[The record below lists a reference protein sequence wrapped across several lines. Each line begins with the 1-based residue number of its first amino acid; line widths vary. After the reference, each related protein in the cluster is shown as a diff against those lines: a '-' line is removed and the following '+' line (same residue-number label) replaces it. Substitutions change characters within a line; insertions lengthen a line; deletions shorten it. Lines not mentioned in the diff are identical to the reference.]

1 MPKSK
6 VQEKIINNI
15 VDEEK
20 IINAD
25 MEEKDAVADIA
36 LEEDEDDATE
46 DAMLD
51 DEEINPFG
59 DKWEE

>member
-6 VQEKIINNI
+6 VQEKIRNNI